1 MRSLSRYFPDSSG
14 VPSVALTHTFM
25 LTSCEEIF
33 SLNVVFARSTVLL
46 RKDFS
51 FHLPVSACR
60 RICFSVSPHHFF
72 LLARPTDTKTIDCVI
87 QIGEVLS
94 SDTET
99 VKENTIG
106 KGELLDSIMAI
117 LEMTEAEL
125 TQYVGRS
132 ILSTARQIVETKY
145 PGEDVVFANA
155 KKDRIKAIVGQ

>member
-1 MRSLSRYFPDSSG
+1 M
-14 VPSVALTHTFM
+14 
-25 LTSCEEIF
+25 
-33 SLNVVFARSTVLL
+33 
-46 RKDFS
+46 
-51 FHLPVSACR
+51 
-60 RICFSVSPHHFF
+60 
-72 LLARPTDTKTIDCVI
+72 
-87 QIGEVLS
+87 S

-155 KKDRIKAIVGQ
+155 KKDRIKAIVGQW